1 MLHFL
6 ICLATAAVLL
16 GQAGG
21 TAAAPND
28 DAARRAAYLAA
39 FNAQDAAAVTKLYA
53 SDAVF
58 LPFTGQ
64 LITGGAVIGPAITR
78 LSARVTL
85 ELEPSSAS
93 ASGGLWFEAGTW
105 RHVER
110 GRGARSTVA
119 RISGCG
125 ARTRTVVED
134 RRAVRHAQGAVTLC
148 APTAFGPAPAALTK
162 DRR

>member
-6 ICLATAAVLL
+6 LCLATGAWLS
-16 GQAGG
+16 GQAGAN
-21 TAAAPND
+21 AAAPKD
-28 DAARRAAYLAA
+28 DAGRRAAYLAA

-53 SDAVF
+53 PDAVF

-93 ASGGLWFEAGTW
+93 ASDGLWFEAGTW

-110 GRGARSTVA
+110 ASGSAVDGGTYLWVWRKDTDGAWKIAAHS
-119 RISGCG
+119 
-125 ARTRTVVED
+125 
-134 RRAVRHAQGAVTLC
+134 VTHK
-148 APTAFGPAPAALTK
+148 PQ
-162 DRR
+162 